1 MLQVVYKYVPFRQS
15 YNNEKYVKYKK
26 EGEIKPK
33 VTISQ
38 RYSSLILMTIIAV
51 QL

>member
-26 EGEIKPK
+26 GEIKPK